1 MERIFA
7 IKKDKKASSIVY
19 PLNIFKEFKQFKEAI
34 SHEQDL

>member
-7 IKKDKKASSIVY
+7 IKRIKRRVQVY
-19 PLNIFKEFKQFKEAI
+19 PLNIFKEFKKFKEAI